1 MHNPRS
7 MCPEHFEV
15 SEQIPSDGTTLLWL
29 GMLRG
34 QGMEGTKV
42 RLKTSEVLSSLLC
55 RYTILTYAELLYS
68 IGDFEASRK
77 CGAPVLVM
85 TMTST

>member
-1 MHNPRS
+1 
-7 MCPEHFEV
+7 
-15 SEQIPSDGTTLLWL
+15 
-29 GMLRG
+29 
-34 QGMEGTKV
+34 MEGTV
-42 RLKTSEVLSSLLC
+42 EVVEVVEVLSILLC

-85 TMTST
+85 TMAST

>member
-1 MHNPRS
+1 MGILVPR
-7 MCPEHFEV
+7 
-15 SEQIPSDGTTLLWL
+15 L

-34 QGMEGTKV
+34 QGMEGTV
-42 RLKTSEVLSSLLC
+42 EVVEVVEVLSILLC

-85 TMTST
+85 TMAST

>member
-7 MCPEHFEV
+7 MCPAHFEV
-15 SEQIPSDGTTLLWL
+15 SEKNPPDGTRLLWL
-29 GMLRG
+29 GM
-34 QGMEGTKV
+34 V
-42 RLKTSEVLSSLLC
+42 EVLSILLC